1 MAIAKKQPK
10 PLTVD
15 VISLGC
21 SKNLVDSERL
31 LAQLTSM
38 GFRATH
44 DAPNP
49 HGDVAIINT
58 CAFIGDAK
66 EESISMILEM
76 AERKKSHK
84 LKLLY
89 VMGCLPERYRS
100 ELAEAIPE
108 VDAFYGK
115 FDWTKLFDE
124 LGKQYRADLR
134 NERVLTTPS
143 HYAYLKISEG
153 CNRFCT
159 YCAIP
164 IITGRHTSRPI
175 NEIVDEAQRLAA
187 QGVKELQ
194 VIAQDLSSY
203 GLDLY
208 NQSKLAELTH
218 RLTEVNGIEWVRLHY
233 AYPADFPFDIL
244 PEMAANPKVCN
255 YLDLALQH
263 ISDNMLSIMHRHI
276 DKQQTLD
283 LLARIRSEVPGI
295 HIRTTFICGHP
306 GETEKDHEEL
316 MQFVESQRFERAGA
330 FAYSHEEGT
339 YAWNHY
345 QDDIPDETKERYLSD
360 IMDIQEGISREIN
373 EAKVG
378 STMRVIID
386 RYDEALKMYYG
397 RTEFDS
403 PEVDCDVLIS
413 DNKKLNV
420 GGFYNVHITRAD
432 DFELYGEVAN

>member
-1 MAIAKKQPK
+1 MTTAKSAAKQM
-10 PLTVD
+10 TVD

-31 LAQLTSM
+31 LAQLASM
-38 GFRATH
+38 GIKATH
-44 DAPNP
+44 DSPNP
-49 HGDVAIINT
+49 HGDVAVINT

-66 EESISMILEM
+66 EESIDMILGM
-76 AERKKSHK
+76 AERKKAHK
-84 LKLLY
+84 LKRLY
-89 VMGCLPERYRS
+89 VMGCLPERYRD
-100 ELAEAIPE
+100 ELAQAIPE
-108 VDAFYGK
+108 VDGFYGK

-124 LGKQYRADLR
+124 LGKAYRADLR
-134 NERVLTTPS
+134 NERVLTTPK

-164 IITGRHTSRPI
+164 IITGRHTSRPME
-175 NEIVDEAQRLAA
+175 EIVDEAKRLADG
-187 QGVKELQ
+187 GVKELQ

-203 GLDLY
+203 GTDLY
-208 NQSKLAELTH
+208 KAPKLAELTH

-263 ISDNMLSIMHRHI
+263 ISDNMLKTMHRHI
-276 DKQQTLD
+276 TKQQTLD
-283 LLARIRSEVPGI
+283 LLSRIRSEVLGI

-316 MQFVESQRFERAGA
+316 MQFVESQRFERMGA
-330 FAYSHEEGT
+330 FTYSHEEDT
-339 YAWNHY
+339 YAWKHY
-345 QDDIPDETKERYLSD
+345 KDDIPEETKERYKDD
-360 IMDIQEGISREIN
+360 IMELQSSISTEIN
-373 EAKVG
+373 EQKVG
-378 STMRVIID
+378 SVMRVIID
-386 RYDEALKMYYG
+386 RYNKDENIYYG

-403 PEVDCDVLIS
+403 PEVDGEVLIKG
-413 DNKKLNV
+413 DKKMTV
-420 GGFYNVHITRAD
+420 GNFYDVRITSAD
-432 DFELYGEVAN
+432 QYDLFGELAN